1 MDLDD
6 ETINVIEPINCL
18 VFLGHCAKTYAILA
32 NSLKAPHISGKK
44 WLVIADDDTLLRYA
58 LILCLGMFIH
68 VIIEYV

>member
-6 ETINVIEPINCL
+6 ETVNLIASIDCL
-18 VFLGHCAKTYAILA
+18 MFLGHCAKTYAIFA

-58 LILCLGMFIH
+58 LILSLGML
-68 VIIEYV
+68 